1 MSSYIFFTRAAD
13 ADEVNDIIEE
23 NGYGPN
29 SLSVHLVSTTDQTQW
44 RGAHS
49 FVNLL
54 VPQPRYQQL
63 VITEYYESGEPI
75 DNWTAALAANDLEQ
89 PEVTAHELPGTNT
102 AADTGEPPIRPA
114 EPDVQL
120 RPKRNRK
127 AKSKAK
133 PKSGSAGS

>member
-1 MSSYIFFTRAAD
+1 MTSHIFFCRAAD
-13 ADEVNDIIEE
+13 ADEVNAIIEE
-23 NGYGPN
+23 NGYGPD
-29 SLSVHLVSTTDQTQW
+29 SLTVDLINTTDQTQW
-44 RGAHS
+44 RGTHS
-49 FVNLL
+49 FVDLL

-63 VITEYYESGEPI
+63 VITEYYPDGEPI

-102 AADTGEPPIRPA
+102 AADTSEPQVRSA

-120 RPKRNRK
+120 RAKRNRK